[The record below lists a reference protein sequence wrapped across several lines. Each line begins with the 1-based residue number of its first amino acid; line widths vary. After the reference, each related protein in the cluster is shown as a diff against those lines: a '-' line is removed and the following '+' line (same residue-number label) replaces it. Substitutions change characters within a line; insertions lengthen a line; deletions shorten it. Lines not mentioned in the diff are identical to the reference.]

1 VRALTSERVGH
12 LPTRQV
18 RGDLDRLLVH
28 DAGLGMTRLT
38 WLTTPAVEATSA
50 AVKMAIEKLL
60 FLRGMDAHHLDNSML
75 PRERRR
81 FLATLGRRSTVQGLE
96 RRGERRYPIL
106 LALVAQSAVDQLDEV
121 IALFDQ
127 AVSAR
132 ESRAE
137 EARVEPGSLRG
148 LRVVATPAPV
158 TPEDL
163 AVLQTDVLVGYVF
176 AQAAAG
182 SARPGRRR
190 AARETRVR
198 IRRSRRP
205 RLDPLADRHPPIVPA
220 AFRKLDAVV
229 VLTARLLPGTPT
241 PWGQCPAGGPGG

>member
-1 VRALTSERVGH
+1 MDA
-12 LPTRQV
+12 
-18 RGDLDRLLVH
+18 
-28 DAGLGMTRLT
+28 DAGR
-38 WLTTPAVEATSA
+38 
-50 AVKMAIEKLL
+50 
-60 FLRGMDAHHLDNSML
+60 
-75 PRERRR
+75 
-81 FLATLGRRSTVQGLE
+81 LGRRRLSEG
-96 RRGERRYPIL
+96 
-106 LALVAQSAVDQLDEV
+106 
-121 IALFDQ
+121 
-127 AVSAR
+127 
-132 ESRAE
+132 E

-220 AFRKLDAVV
+220 AFRKLDAV
-229 VLTARLLPGTPT
+229 ACSRLDCYPAPLGAVPGRRTRRIAAAAAVS
-241 PWGQCPAGGPGG
+241 PATTTE